1 MNTRSMRGGVPTPF
15 LLLLLIGAIGAG
27 IWYAFFRDGATTET
41 DIPLTAPLERG
52 AMRVTISESGS
63 LEALDSHSV
72 INKVDGRTT
81 IDYIIP
87 EGTVL
92 SDADVAKGTVLVRLN
107 TSDIEEKRIRQE
119 IEVAAALDA
128 HANAQTNLEIQI
140 QQNASDLRKAGLT
153 VHFARLDLKRYVGEP
168 FAERLLASY
177 AASMQ
182 PALTNGGDEKPP
194 AGSDDEVGLASQGL
208 RRLISSLLDSQGL
221 DGEALQRIRELTSE
235 IILAEEEHGRALE
248 KCDQSAKLLE
258 KGYVSEQEF
267 VNDKLALKR
276 WQIAEER
283 ARTDRDQ
290 FVDYDFPK
298 QVAKL
303 LSEVVESEDSILRVR
318 KKAAAAEAQKRSAL
332 VAKEKQ
338 KELKVRRL
346 GDFVRQEKDCVL
358 LATVPG
364 LIVYASSG
372 NEHRWGNQ
380 ERISEGATVRQGQA
394 LITIPSPRSLGARIS
409 GHETV
414 VDRVEAGQRAWITV
428 DAMPGVRL
436 PAVVKS
442 VARLPNPADRWLN
455 PDLKVYT
462 TILEFTEEQAALK
475 PGMSADVEILISRL
489 IDVLAAPAQAIA
501 GTVEQP
507 AVYVWTTDG
516 PQRRDVK
523 LGLASEHFVEIQ
535 EGLAEGDR
543 LLLDPPRE
551 RRTAPAVSRDKRE
564 DAGQGGPSRGG
575 KSGKK
580 GRPRPKGSAGK
591 AGRAKD
597 GGARSKKDW
606 SRYGKG
612 RPGGKNNDVKNNDA
626 KKSGAKKHAGSEKKG
641 RTESR

>member
-1 MNTRSMRGGVPTPF
+1 MNTGSTRGGVSTPL

-27 IWYAFFRDGATTET
+27 IWYAFFRDGAATET

-52 AMRVTISESGS
+52 AMRVTISEAGS

-92 SDADVAKGTVLVRLN
+92 TDADVAKGTVLVRLN

-177 AASMQ
+177 AASIQ
-182 PALTNGGDEKPP
+182 PASTNGGTNGGTNGADEKPP

-248 KCDQSAKLLE
+248 KRDQSAKLLE
-258 KGYVSEQEF
+258 KGHVSEQEF

-346 GDFVRQEKDCVL
+346 EDFVCQEKDCVL

-364 LIVYASSG
+364 LVVYASSG

-409 GHETV
+409 VHETF
-414 VDRVEAGQRAWITV
+414 VDRVEVGQSAWITV

-489 IDVLAAPAQAIA
+489 IDVLAAPAQAVA
-501 GTVEQP
+501 GTVEKP
-507 AVYVWTTDG
+507 AVYVWTSDG

-551 RRTAPAVSRDKRE
+551 RRAAPAASRDKPE
-564 DAGQGGPSRGG
+564 GAAQGGPSKGG

-580 GRPRPKGSAGK
+580 GRSRPKGSAGK
-591 AGRAKD
+591 AGRPKG
-597 GGARSKKDW
+597 GGAQGKKDW

-612 RPGGKNNDVKNNDA
+612 RAGT
-626 KKSGAKKHAGSEKKG
+626 KKSGAKQHGGSEKKG
-641 RTESR
+641 RSESR